1 LVHVLAAAQLR
12 GFVRIL
18 ARSPALESG
27 TRQLEPWKETGP
39 AHRRSMVEA
48 ELEKTRDEVRY
59 AIDIGLAWISGSVA
73 IKTRIRVAL
82 GFDASTAE
90 DMGDP

>member
-1 LVHVLAAAQLR
+1 
-12 GFVRIL
+12 
-18 ARSPALESG
+18 
-27 TRQLEPWKETGP
+27 
-39 AHRRSMVEA
+39 MVEA